1 MDANASWNTLEK
13 KEKYSNIKI
22 LHFFL
27 TNSIL
32 YYIFIDMNVVML
44 DSICEICLGYAFR
57 GKILPEDNGVISVI
71 QPKNI
76 LSGDFSD
83 LVKVS
88 DETVRRKHCLNKNS
102 ILITNRGVFKSCV
115 FNSSKNT
122 VASGGIFILSVKDD
136 SNILPEYISAYL
148 NSSEGQKQL
157 FSLQEVMT
165 IPAITLKTLKQV
177 EIPLISL
184 EKQRKLSEIV
194 KLYERKTTLLKELL
208 NLETQRINETIKG
221 VING

>member
-1 MDANASWNTLEK
+1 
-13 KEKYSNIKI
+13 
-22 LHFFL
+22 
-27 TNSIL
+27 
-32 YYIFIDMNVVML
+32 MNVVML

-115 FNSSKNT
+115 FNSFKNT
-122 VASGGIFILSVKDD
+122 VASGGIFIPSVKDD

-148 NSSEGQKQL
+148 NSLEGQKQL
-157 FSLQEVMT
+157 FSLQETMT
-165 IPAITLKTLKQV
+165 IAAITLKTLKQI
-177 EIPLISL
+177 EIPVIPL
-184 EKQRKLSEIV
+184 EKQKKLSEVV

>member
-1 MDANASWNTLEK
+1 MKT
-13 KEKYSNIKI
+13 I
-22 LHFFL
+22 
-27 TNSIL
+27 
-32 YYIFIDMNVVML
+32 ML

-57 GKILPEDNGVISVI
+57 SKILPENGGTISVI

-76 LSGDFSD
+76 LSRDFSN

-88 DETVRRKHCLNKNS
+88 DKTVRRKHCLNKNS

-208 NLETQRINETIKG
+208 KLEDQRINKTIKG

>member
-1 MDANASWNTLEK
+1 MKT
-13 KEKYSNIKI
+13 I
-22 LHFFL
+22 
-27 TNSIL
+27 
-32 YYIFIDMNVVML
+32 ML

-57 GKILPEDNGVISVI
+57 SKILPENGGTISVI

-76 LSGDFSD
+76 LSGDFSN

-88 DETVRRKHCLNKNS
+88 DKTVKRKHCLSKNS
-102 ILITNRGVFKSCV
+102 ILITNRGTFKSYV
-115 FNSSKNT
+115 FASSKSM

-136 SNILPEYISAYL
+136 RFLPKYISVYL
-148 NSSEGQKQL
+148 NSVEGQKQL

-165 IPAITLKTLKQV
+165 IPAITLKVLKQIQ
-177 EIPLISL
+177 IPLLPL
-184 EKQRKLSEIV
+184 EKQEKLLEIV

-208 NLETQRINETIKG
+208 KLEDQRINKTIKG